1 MIPISFDW
9 EPIGSAYSEKKAPF
23 YISKCF
29 PNCSWWR
36 YVRAA
41 YVILEQNSTYAWAM
55 STRQGEVSLRVGYTF
70 FVKETTR
77 MLVDIPG
84 TLSPFQNASLTVVGG
99 DTTERLT
106 LYLNKTQLTLVLVCQ
121 RAFSLSLCQRDNE
134 NARWHTRHLE
144 PCQRDKEKSLW
155 GWDIYILL

>member
-1 MIPISFDW
+1 
-9 EPIGSAYSEKKAPF
+9 
-23 YISKCF
+23 
-29 PNCSWWR
+29 
-36 YVRAA
+36 
-41 YVILEQNSTYAWAM
+41 M

-155 GWDIYILL
+155 GWDIHFFVKETTRMLVDIPGTLSHVNETRRSLFEGGIYIFYCKSTL

>member
-1 MIPISFDW
+1 MLVDITGTLS
-9 EPIGSAYSEKKAPF
+9 
-23 YISKCF
+23 
-29 PNCSWWR
+29 
-36 YVRAA
+36 YVN
-41 YVILEQNSTYAWAM
+41 E
-55 STRQGEVSLRVGYTF
+55 TRRSLFEGGIYLF

-134 NARWHTRHLE
+134 NAR
-144 PCQRDKEKSLW
+144 
-155 GWDIYILL
+155 